1 MGTLWGKRCLAAA
14 GVLFLTAGLAS
25 AQQLS
30 VEDSKRKVKYR
41 VNPQYSELARR
52 MNLAGKVKIELVIA
66 ADGHVK
72 GAHAVGGHPLLVQS
86 CLDVVKDWKFE
97 PGPEETTQILEFE
110 FRNQ

>member
-1 MGTLWGKRCLAAA
+1 MGTSWGKRCLAAA
-14 GVLFLTAGLAS
+14 GVVFLTAGLAS

-41 VNPQYSELARR
+41 VNPQYSDLARR

-72 GAHAVGGHPLLVQS
+72 AAHAVGGHPLLVQS

-97 PGPEETTQILEFE
+97 PGSEETTQILEFE